1 MLYEVNVAGFKAMI
15 IMFLPGTT
23 DLNLTELSNY

>member
-15 IMFLPGTT
+15 IISLPGTT